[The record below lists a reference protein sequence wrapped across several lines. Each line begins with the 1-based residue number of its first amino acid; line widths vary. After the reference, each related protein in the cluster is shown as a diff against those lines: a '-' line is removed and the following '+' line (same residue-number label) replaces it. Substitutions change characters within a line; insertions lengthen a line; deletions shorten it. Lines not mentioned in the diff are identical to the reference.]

1 VRGRRTRPLAASL
14 TCAVLVVACAS
25 GPDVASPPLDTDV
38 PDAPTEDVD
47 RGTLRVALEV
57 DPVSIDPRGVVD
69 DEGEL
74 VVRALFEPLVVLDD
88 RGAVLPG
95 AAQRWEV
102 SDDGRTYV
110 FHLREATFQ
119 DGTPVT
125 AEDFRRAFVRVADD
139 DAAPRFRSGLLEG
152 VVGLADAS
160 IEAGLAGVEV
170 IDART
175 LRVRLDGER
184 PAFLVNVSDLALVPV
199 PASADRDPAAYEE
212 RPIGN
217 GPFAM
222 VEPRVRGGFVR
233 LGRVADHH
241 RAPLVDGVVLQV
253 YADDPT
259 GERRWADLLAG
270 QVQVAPVTP
279 DRREEALATF
289 GIADDA
295 RRGPG
300 VLLGAIASTYV
311 YGFNVDRAPYDD
323 VRLRQALSAS
333 IDRDV
338 LASRVLE
345 GTYLPAERIVPPALD
360 LGTGEVPVCPHC
372 TRDVELARSLYGSWL
387 EDQPEGTSLT
397 VTLDYP
403 RSALHAAVAEAL
415 ARDIE
420 DALGVAVRL
429 QARPLAGF
437 VRAVEAGEAGLF
449 RMGLRAGF
457 PGPRGVADLLD
468 PRFRPGGP
476 DDWTRFGDAD
486 FGAELAALSAD
497 PDGAGER
504 AVLLEERL
512 LDRAAVIPLLWGRL
526 DLVVTPEVRGF
537 RVGPDG
543 RWWLERV
550 SLVRD

>member
-1 VRGRRTRPLAASL
+1 MPGTPV
-14 TCAVLVVACAS
+14 
-25 GPDVASPPLDTDV
+25 
-38 PDAPTEDVD
+38 EDID
-47 RGTLRVALEV
+47 RGTLRIALAV

-69 DEGEL
+69 DEGEM
-74 VVRALFEPLVVLDD
+74 VVRALFEPLVVLDE

-102 SDDGRTYV
+102 VDDGRTYV
-110 FHLREATFQ
+110 FHLREATFH

-139 DAAPRFRSGLLEG
+139 TVAPRFRSALLED
-152 VVGLADAS
+152 VVGLGTAS
-160 IEAGLAGVEV
+160 VAAGLAGVEV
-170 IDART
+170 VDART
-175 LRVRLDGER
+175 LRIRLERAR

-199 PASADRDPAAYEE
+199 PASADLDPAAYEE

-241 RAPLVDGVVLQV
+241 RAPLVDGIVLQV

-270 QVQVAPVTP
+270 QIQVAPLTP
-279 DRREEALATF
+279 DRREDALATF
-289 GIADDA
+289 GLASDPW
-295 RRGPG
+295 RGPG
-300 VLLGAIASTYV
+300 VLLGATARSYL
-311 YGFNVDRAPYDD
+311 YGFNVEVPPYDD

-333 IDRDV
+333 IDRDA
-338 LASRVLE
+338 LASGVLE
-345 GTYLPAERIVPPALD
+345 GTYLSADRIVPPALD
-360 LGTGEVPVCPHC
+360 PATGAAPVCPHC
-372 TRDVELARSLYGSWL
+372 TLDVELARSLYGSWS

-403 RSALHAAVAEAL
+403 RSALHAAVAEAI

-420 DALGVAVRL
+420 ETLDVAVRL
-429 QARPLAGF
+429 RARPLAGF
-437 VRAVEAGEAGLF
+437 VRSVEAGEAGLF
-449 RMGLRAGF
+449 RMGLRAGS
-457 PGPRGVADLLD
+457 PGPRGLVDLLD
-468 PRFRPGGP
+468 PRFRPDGP
-476 DDWTRFGDAD
+476 DDWTRFGDGD
-486 FGAELAALSAD
+486 FGAELAALAVD

-504 AVLLEERL
+504 ALLLEALL

-543 RWWLERV
+543 RLWLERV
-550 SLVRD
+550 SLESD